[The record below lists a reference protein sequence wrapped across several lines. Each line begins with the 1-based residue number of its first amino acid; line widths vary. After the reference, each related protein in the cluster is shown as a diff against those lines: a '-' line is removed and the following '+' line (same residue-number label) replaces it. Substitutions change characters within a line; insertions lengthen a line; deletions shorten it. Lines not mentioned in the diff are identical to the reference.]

1 MTTTTEPRD
10 LLRRV
15 QACAITALL
24 AMATTATAMAAPS
37 ESDRLL
43 QTLRKAHPGTNFSSV
58 VKSPVP
64 GLYEVWMNGNV
75 AYVSATQPRYFVFGR
90 LFDTRTMSD
99 LTGPKLARASTAGG
113 GRAVQ
118 DTPAPVAFDRLPLA
132 DAIRT
137 VRGNGQRQLVV
148 FSDPACPYCRRLEA
162 ELEGID
168 NVTIHTFLLPFQGE
182 ALPVALWCSKDRS
195 DSWRRLMVSS
205 DSNGLDQGTRC
216 DHPIDRNLDLARR
229 LGVRATPTLIW
240 ADGTRSE
247 GHQPRERIEAR
258 LASAA
263 AVRTP
268 ERQP

>member
-37 ESDRLL
+37 ESDRLM

-118 DTPAPVAFDRLPLA
+118 DTPAPVAIDRLPLA

-148 FSDPACPYCRRLEA
+148 FSDPACPYCRRLEM
-162 ELEGID
+162 ELDGID

-205 DSNGLDQGTRC
+205 DSSGLDQGARC
-216 DHPIDRNLDLARR
+216 DHPIDRNLELARR
-229 LGVRATPTLIW
+229 LGVRATPTLVW
-240 ADGTRSE
+240 ADGTRNE
-247 GHQPRERIEAR
+247 GHQPRERVEAR
-258 LASAA
+258 LASTA
-263 AVRTP
+263 AVRTS
-268 ERQP
+268 ER